1 MHPVVAG
8 WPGGFQPPEPPAF
21 CRFAFSYQHPD
32 LAASTMLQLASLMGE
47 NPNLAK
53 SAVDAEAM
61 DQAIVAGALLQAI
74 PARLTSYQISCIGA
88 IAEQM
93 QGWVG

>member
-8 WPGGFQPPEPPAF
+8 WPDGTRPPEPPAF
-21 CRFAFSYQHPD
+21 CSLPSATSTQ
-32 LAASTMLQLASLMGE
+32 AGSTMLQLASLMGE

-53 SAVDAEAM
+53 STVNTEAM

-74 PARLTSYQISCIGA
+74 PAWFTSYQVSCIGA

-93 QGWVG
+93 HWVA